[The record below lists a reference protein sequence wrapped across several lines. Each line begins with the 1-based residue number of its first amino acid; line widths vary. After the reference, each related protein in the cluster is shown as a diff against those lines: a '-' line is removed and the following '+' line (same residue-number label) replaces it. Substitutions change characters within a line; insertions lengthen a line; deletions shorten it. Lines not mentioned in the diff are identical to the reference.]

1 MFIILS
7 FYLFSFDL
15 ADKSIRTQS
24 NRLSNY
30 AMSRQN
36 PHPGG
41 NMKYTG
47 SQTEY

>member
-15 ADKSIRTQS
+15 ADEFDS
-24 NRLSNY
+24 NTIEQIVELCHVK
-30 AMSRQN
+30 N
-36 PHPGG
+36 PHPAG

>member
-15 ADKSIRTQS
+15 ADTIRFEH
-24 NRLSNY
+24 NRTDCRT
-30 AMSRQN
+30 MSRQN